1 MPRHNHHQGSFFT
14 TLLVL
19 AASCPASGQQSDI
32 SAELSRFAEGTISIR
47 SLLSTRPGI
56 TGEIIQFVDHNPDSV
71 LSSFGVLAL
80 SGSDEYPVALALAK
94 WSQDDNQRIRTTS
107 IISMRTIFK
116 RQIPLGDNR
125 LDSFTVLQDHWR
137 ESLEGYVT
145 ERYRRTDD
153 FLAYAAAEMLILH
166 GQIEDSHL
174 VSRYLEC
181 SLIPFVY
188 YQSALKQLRESS
200 QPWAITLLDRERQ
213 KLSDLAGKPGSKEQS
228 DNVMLNPGIVGLQS
242 LASFACLGEI
252 S

>member
-1 MPRHNHHQGSFFT
+1 MSLKHYLYVGCLA
-14 TLLVL
+14 TLLA
-19 AASCPASGQQSDI
+19 AASSAKTTVQQTDI
-32 SAELSRFAEGTISIR
+32 AAELSRFAEGTITIR
-47 SLLSTRPGI
+47 ALLSTRPGV

-71 LSSFGVLAL
+71 LSTFGVLAL
-80 SGSDEYPVALALAK
+80 GGSDEYPVALALAK

-116 RQIPLGDNR
+116 RQIPLGDTR

-153 FLAYAAAEMLILH
+153 FLAYAAAEMLILQ
-166 GQIEDSHL
+166 GEVEDSQL

-188 YQSALKQLRESS
+188 YQSALKQLQQST
-200 QPWAITLLDRERQ
+200 QPWATKLLDRERQ
-213 KLSDLAGKPGSKEQS
+213 KLANLGGSSVSIRKR
-228 DNVMLNPGIVGLQS
+228 NMANCFGVGW
-242 LASFACLGEI
+242 EER
-252 S
+252 

>member
-107 IISMRTIFK
+107 IISMRTI
-116 RQIPLGDNR
+116 LN
-125 LDSFTVLQDHWR
+125 V
-137 ESLEGYVT
+137 
-145 ERYRRTDD
+145 
-153 FLAYAAAEMLILH
+153 
-166 GQIEDSHL
+166 
-174 VSRYLEC
+174 RYLWET
-181 SLIPFVY
+181 IGWI
-188 YQSALKQLRESS
+188 RS
-200 QPWAITLLDRERQ
+200 QFSRII
-213 KLSDLAGKPGSKEQS
+213 GGSPS
-228 DNVMLNPGIVGLQS
+228 R
-242 LASFACLGEI
+242 AT
-252 S
+252 